1 MNFPERLRYLRKSA
15 KISQQTLG
23 NAMNVTKVSI
33 SGYETGNRKPDT
45 DTLQK
50 LADYFDV
57 SIDYLLGRSE
67 TKETRATYH
76 SKTMEKEITIKEAT
90 ILTQLQKYPTLYDH
104 LINDPEKTVLQ
115 LYRLWSFLEEEKQ
128 NKNL

>member
-15 KISQQTLG
+15 NISQQTLG
-23 NAMNVTKVSI
+23 DAMNVTKVSI

-67 TKETRATYH
+67 TNETRAAYH
-76 SKTMEKEITIKEAT
+76 TTEKEITIEEVAL
-90 ILTQLQKYPTLYDH
+90 LTQLQKYPTLYDH
-104 LINDPEKTVLQ
+104 LISAPEKTVLQ

>member
-1 MNFPERLRYLRKSA
+1 MNFPERLRHLRKSA
-15 KISQQTLG
+15 NISQQTLG
-23 NAMNVTKVSI
+23 DAMNVTKVSI

-57 SIDYLLGRSE
+57 STDYLLGRSE

-76 SKTMEKEITIKEAT
+76 TTEKEITIEEAV
-90 ILTQLQKYPTLYDH
+90 LLSQLQKYPTMYDH

>member
-1 MNFPERLRYLRKSA
+1 MNFPERLRHLRKSA
-15 KISQQTLG
+15 NISQQTLG
-23 NAMNVTKVSI
+23 DAMNVTKVSI

-57 SIDYLLGRSE
+57 STDYLLGRSE

-76 SKTMEKEITIKEAT
+76 SKAT
-90 ILTQLQKYPTLYDH
+90 DNNISFEESKLLSQLQKYPNLYNH
-104 LINDPEKTVLQ
+104 LIKDPERTVPQ
-115 LYRLWSFLEEEKQ
+115 LYRLWNFIEEEKQ
-128 NKNL
+128 NK

>member
-23 NAMNVTKVSI
+23 DAMNVTKVSI

-50 LADYFDV
+50 LADYFEV
-57 SIDYLLGRSE
+57 STDYLLGRSE

-76 SKTMEKEITIKEAT
+76 TTKNEITIEEAAL
-90 ILTQLQKYPTLYDH
+90 LTQLQKYPTLYDH

-115 LYRLWSFLEEEKQ
+115 LYRLWSFLEEEKN